1 MMKTRA
7 PVGLLIGLVLLGSL
21 PAGGRAEQGPLVPES
36 FAQLR
41 TNPQA
46 YLGAAVELGGEIVRW
61 MPSDQG
67 FLLLVLQHPLAPT
80 RRPDRLLSSGGWFWV
95 EYPEQL
101 GPLSP
106 VAPLITLAG
115 EVVGTKEGTPVIR
128 ARQVSLFSLL
138 W

>member
-1 MMKTRA
+1 MKTRV
-7 PVGLLIGLVLLGSL
+7 PVGLLAGLILLGSWR
-21 PAGGRAEQGPLVPES
+21 AGGRAEQVPPGPES

-41 TNPQA
+41 SNPQA
-46 YLGAAVELGGEIVRW
+46 YLGAVVVVGGEIIRS

-80 RRPDRLLSSGGWFWV
+80 RRPDRLLLSGGWFWV

>member
-1 MMKTRA
+1 
-7 PVGLLIGLVLLGSL
+7 VV
-21 PAGGRAEQGPLVPES
+21 
-36 FAQLR
+36 
-41 TNPQA
+41 
-46 YLGAAVELGGEIVRW
+46 LGGEIIRW
-61 MPSDQG
+61 IPSEQG

-80 RRPDRLLSSGGWFWV
+80 RRPDRLLLSGGWFWV

-115 EVVGTKEGTPVIR
+115 EVVGAKEGTPVIR
-128 ARQVSLFSLL
+128 ARHAYLFSLL